1 MYYEQYKDIIVNNI
15 LFADIEDLGSRFD
28 LAMSLL
34 MENAANREKKVLENP
49 ARIELEGHVYP
60 NDVFIT
66 ADIYDFE
73 GESFQFVVEDISN
86 KRQTYTPGRI
96 TQ

>member
-1 MYYEQYKDIIVNNI
+1 MYYERYKDIIVNNI
-15 LFADIEDLGSRFD
+15 LFTDIEGLDSRFD

-34 MENAANREKKVLENP
+34 MENASNREIKVLEAP

-66 ADIYDFE
+66 ADIYDIE
-73 GESFQFVVEDISN
+73 GDAFQFVVEDISN
-86 KRQTYTPGRI
+86 KRQTYTPGHI